1 MRFRGAW
8 NISKRG
14 DREFLIDMLIAC
26 KRIIKYT
33 KNLSYENFCR
43 NDIIID
49 AVVRNIEI
57 IGEASKRIS
66 EEFKMKYQE
75 VEWREI
81 SRTRD
86 KIIHY
91 YFVDISIIWDIITVN
106 IFPLMRKL
114 ENIIE
119 KEKWSM

>member
-8 NISKRG
+8 NMSKRG

-66 EEFKMKYQE
+66 EEFKI
-75 VEWREI
+75 EI
-81 SRTRD
+81 PRS
-86 KIIHY
+86 
-91 YFVDISIIWDIITVN
+91 
-106 IFPLMRKL
+106 
-114 ENIIE
+114 
-119 KEKWSM
+119 